1 MSIDFEKIE
10 VGYMQENCYI
20 VIDTDSKEGV
30 IIDPGADALKISE
43 WIDKNGIK
51 VKYIL
56 LTHGHYDHTG
66 AVDDL
71 LSNYQVP
78 LLMNKKDYDM
88 IETNAD
94 VFGKI
99 NSQKPKRFIN
109 DGDEIYLGSSV
120 IKCISTPG
128 HSAGGMCFLTNDLL
142 FAGDTLF
149 YSSMGRW
156 DLPGGDYNT
165 LMNSIRNK
173 LLVLPENTKV
183 MPGHGPNTLIKNE
196 KRY

>member
-43 WIDKNGIK
+43 WIDKNGIN

-99 NSQKPKRFIN
+99 NSQKPERFIN